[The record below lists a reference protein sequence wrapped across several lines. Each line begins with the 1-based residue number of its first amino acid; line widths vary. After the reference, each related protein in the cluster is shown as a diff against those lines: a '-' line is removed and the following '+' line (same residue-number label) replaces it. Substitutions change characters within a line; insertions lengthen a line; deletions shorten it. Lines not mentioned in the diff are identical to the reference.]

1 MLKVKT
7 DEGERV
13 LFNEQVNLY
22 NLTEGIE
29 TRQTVTI
36 NGKVMTVNEFKKSK
50 NKDPKEGYWSRKAKY
65 EIGENTYGID

>member
-1 MLKVKT
+1 MNIKNA
-7 DEGERV
+7 EGEKIII
-13 LFNEQVNLY
+13 NEQVNLY
-22 NLTEGIE
+22 NLTECIE